1 MSISVDSLLTVP
13 TRAQVK
19 AKILDWLSLVGFP
32 LTAWQAT
39 SAVRLLVEGFAG
51 ALLELWALVVAI
63 ARGGYLSTA
72 AGAWLTVLAADL
84 FGVSRLNATPTVGT
98 VTLVESAGSPQSWAA
113 GALVVV
119 HGSTGRVYRN
129 VAAVSLG
136 ALGSVAFSIAADEPG
151 ASYNVDG
158 SGLVLGTPVPGVA
171 LSAAAATAWIS
182 SQGTDEESDELLRAR
197 CLARWDSLS
206 AAGAAGVYVWAVT
219 TKVPGITRVRVQED
233 PGAVY
238 PSPAVTVIVAGPDGP
253 AGSADLVSAGAV
265 VQVARP
271 LGLYVT
277 TSNAGTYAA
286 DIRGLVYVRAAYVA
300 SAPGAIED
308 AVRAYVRTLGIG
320 AALEVAELIRVIMNV
335 PGVENVKLTDGAG
348 VELRPVT
355 DDWLPAADAVPAL
368 TFGGLSMVSV

>member
-13 TRAQVK
+13 TRASIK
-19 AKILDWLSLVGFP
+19 AKILDWLGLVGFP
-32 LTAWQAT
+32 LTAWQAS
-39 SAVRLLVEGFAG
+39 SAVRLLVEAFAG

-72 AGAWLTVLAADL
+72 TGAWLTLLAGDL
-84 FGVSRLNATPTVGT
+84 FGVSRLNATPTKGT
-98 VTLVESAGSPQSWAA
+98 ITLVESAGSPQSWAA

-119 HGSTGRVYRN
+119 HGATGRVFRN
-129 VAAVSLG
+129 VAAASLG
-136 ALGSVAFSIAADEPG
+136 AFGSLAVALAADEPG
-151 ASYNVDG
+151 ASYNVG
-158 SGLVLGTPVPGVA
+158 GEGLALGTPVPGVA
-171 LSAAAATAWIS
+171 LTAAASTAWIS
-182 SQGTDEESDELLRAR
+182 SQGTDEESDKLLRAR

-206 AAGAAGVYVWAVT
+206 AAGAVGVYIWAVT

-253 AGSADLVSAGAV
+253 AGSADLVAANVAV
-265 VQVARP
+265 QLARP

-277 TSNAGTYAA
+277 TSNASTYAA
-286 DIRGLVYVRAAYVA
+286 DIRGPVYVRAAYVA

-320 AALEVAELIRVIMNV
+320 AALEVAELIKVIMSV
-335 PGVENVKLTDGAG
+335 PGVEDVKLTDGSG

-355 DDWLPAADAVPAL
+355 DNWLPAADAVPSL
-368 TFGGLSMVSV
+368 SFGGLSVVSV